1 MLCAPADETSVSCPV
16 AVTRSYTTVS
26 VARFVLNVVVVFWL
40 VVFDVL
46 NVVLNVDVVDRD
58 VVFEVPYVVVVD
70 LLVL

>member
-1 MLCAPADETSVSCPV
+1 M
-16 AVTRSYTTVS
+16 S

-58 VVFEVPYVVVVD
+58 VVFEVPNVVVVEFE
-70 LLVL
+70 VL